1 MLNTLRLL
9 AVTTAVALIAG
20 AALAQ
25 RPRPTTPVQNPADQS
40 TPEGMNPILPA
51 PAPVTVNAKYEGGVF
66 GYTRKMNGTLN
77 FDDENKRLLFRDKKG
92 KEVLFVPYGAINGA
106 FNDIKKVQPSAG
118 TVTEHLP
125 LPGAGLAGKL
135 IKTTV
140 RYLSLQYSDEDSRVS
155 GIAAF
160 KLDNQEIMDSV
171 LFTLANKA
179 GLSRRGD
186 IFVRKAQ
193 TSAEK

>member
-9 AVTTAVALIAG
+9 AVTLAVALIAG

-25 RPRPTTPVQNPADQS
+25 RPRSTTPTQNTDQNIPEGSTPTLPTTPPV
-40 TPEGMNPILPA
+40 PA
-51 PAPVTVNAKYEGGVF
+51 PSTVNAKYEGGVF
-66 GYTRKMNGTLN
+66 GYTKKMNGTLN
-77 FDDENKRLLFRDKKG
+77 FDDENKRLVFRDKNG
-92 KEVLFVPYGAINGA
+92 KEILFVPYDAITGA

-118 TVTEHLP
+118 TVAEHLP
-125 LPGAGLAGKL
+125 LPGAGIAGAL

-179 GLSRRGD
+179 GL
-186 IFVRKAQ
+186 
-193 TSAEK
+193 

>member
-1 MLNTLRLL
+1 MLATLRLSGAIL
-9 AVTTAVALIAG
+9 VATLIA
-20 AALAQ
+20 ATIAAQ
-25 RPRPTTPVQNPADQS
+25 RPRATTQDPNATDVS
-40 TPEGMNPILPA
+40 TNMPPPA
-51 PAPVTVNAKYEGGVF
+51 PAPASVNAKYEGGVF
-66 GYTRKMNGTLN
+66 GYTKKMNGTLN
-77 FDDENKRLLFRDKKG
+77 FDDENKRLVFRDKQG
-92 KEVLFVPYGAINGA
+92 KEILFVPYDAINGA
-106 FNDIKKVQPSAG
+106 FNDIKKVQPSAA
-118 TVTEHLP
+118 TVAENLP

-179 GLSRRGD
+179 GLTPRGQ
-186 IFVRKAQ
+186 IYVRKAP
-193 TSAEK
+193 